1 RRPYGGHT
9 TNPVPA
15 VLVPAEG
22 QRVGRPQGAATLA
35 DIAPSVLSLLGVG
48 PAPAMTGRALW

>member
-1 RRPYGGHT
+1 SRPYGGHT

-15 VLVPAEG
+15 VLVPAP
-22 QRVGRPQGAATLA
+22 GREAAPPTGTATLA
-35 DIAPSVLSLLGVG
+35 DIAPSVLSLLGLG